1 VHRFGTRVMMLPGAV
16 TRPGVSHMEF
26 TWRMVGTLIWPAA
39 VLAGLIAYRPWI
51 TEKLESLRVK
61 AQCHLE
67 AADY

>member
-1 VHRFGTRVMMLPGAV
+1 
-16 TRPGVSHMEF
+16 MEF
-26 TWRMVGTLIWPAA
+26 TWRMAGTLIWPAV